1 MRGDEA
7 VTVDGEVETRIDMA
21 AWAGGVALLVLLDS
35 GRKACAGFSCLIEG
49 WVVGVVGVM
58 EDEAV
63 LRKGSSDSGLT
74 SLTADFLFLVGVF
87 GTSKKDA

>member
-1 MRGDEA
+1 M
-7 VTVDGEVETRIDMA
+7 VT
-21 AWAGGVALLVLLDS
+21 LSLVLVKSEESKRTSRLGGGEADLV
-35 GRKACAGFSCLIEG
+35 GVVVGA
-49 WVVGVVGVM
+49 VGVVGVM